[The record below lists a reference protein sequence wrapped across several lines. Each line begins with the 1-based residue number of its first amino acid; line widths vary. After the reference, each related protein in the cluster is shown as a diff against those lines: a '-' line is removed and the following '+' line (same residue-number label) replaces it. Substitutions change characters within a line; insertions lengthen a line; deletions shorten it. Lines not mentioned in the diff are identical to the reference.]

1 MTVRKHQLLD
11 DALPDHVL
19 NEPLHP
25 RHVLQHILIRLP
37 DFTFDVSVRGEPLPY
52 RKLFLVPLTLLPHH
66 RILRAL
72 V

>member
-11 DALPDHVL
+11 DAVPDHLL
-19 NEPLHP
+19 NEHHP

-52 RKLFLVPLTLLPHH
+52 RKLFLVPLTLPPHN